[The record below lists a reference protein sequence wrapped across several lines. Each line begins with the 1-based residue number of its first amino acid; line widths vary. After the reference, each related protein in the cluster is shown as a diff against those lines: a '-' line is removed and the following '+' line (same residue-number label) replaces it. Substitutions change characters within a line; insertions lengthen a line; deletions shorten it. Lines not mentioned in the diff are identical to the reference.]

1 LALFKTKERVLGI
14 DISASAVKLMELG
27 RSGQRYKVE
36 AMAIEPLEEGVM
48 QNRNPSDLDAVS
60 AAVKRALRTSGSRL
74 RKAAVAVPT
83 SSVITRTV
91 PVPIEYDEDAIEANI
106 QIDAP
111 NYIPFPLEEIYLDFQ
126 LQGPSRASKSV
137 QDVMLVASRQEN
149 VDLRQEVL
157 QGAGIKPIIVDVEA
171 YALENTTHLL
181 LQQLQQQ
188 AKQGSEEGVKLNKAK
203 DSGLV
208 ALVDIGTSITALYV
222 IKDDRVIF
230 TREQSFGS
238 EQLTQAIADAYE
250 LPKDRAELAKRSGDL
265 SEDYPTTILAPFQQ
279 SAVEQIS
286 QALQFFFSSDHYDIG
301 HTNSVDSIVL
311 VGGGAMVADL
321 DRIITDLL
329 GIPTVVGNPFM
340 HMGNATRVNRHSL
353 LRDAPLFAVACGLAL
368 RSFD

>member
-36 AMAIEPLEEGVM
+36 AMAIEPLAEGAM
-48 QNRNPSDLDAVS
+48 ENRNPADLDAVS
-60 AAVKRALRTSGSRL
+60 AAIKRALRASGSRL

-106 QIDAP
+106 QLDAP

-157 QGAGIKPIIVDVEA
+157 QGAGVKPIIVDVEA
-171 YALENTTHLL
+171 YALENTAHLM
-181 LQQLQQQ
+181 LQQLAQQ
-188 AKQGSEEGVKLNKAK
+188 GGDESVTLNKSK
-203 DSGLV
+203 GSGLV
-208 ALVDIGTSITALYV
+208 ALVDIGTSITTLYV
-222 IKDDRVIF
+222 LKDDRIIF

-238 EQLTQAIADAYE
+238 EQLTRAIADAYE

-265 SEDYPTTILAPFQQ
+265 SDDYPTTILAPFQQ

-286 QALQFFFSSDHYDIG
+286 QALQFFFSADHYDIG
-301 HTNSVDSIVL
+301 QANSVDSIVL

-329 GIPTVVGNPFM
+329 GIPTVVGNPFV